1 MNRRTLLLNDDEI
14 GEILKLIYIE
24 KLNIALENKEEE
36 KSILFN
42 EEELESILDAI
53 GGITNNELLNQV
65 KNKVSNLLRSFRY
78 S

>member
-1 MNRRTLLLNDDEI
+1 MNRGTLLLNNDEI
-14 GEILKLIYIE
+14 REILKLIYIE
-24 KLNIALENKEEE
+24 KLNIALENIEEE

-65 KNKVSNLLRSFRY
+65 KNKASNLLRSFRY

>member
-1 MNRRTLLLNDDEI
+1 MNRGTLLLNNDEI
-14 GEILKLIYIE
+14 REILKLIYIE

-53 GGITNNELLNQV
+53 GIVDNNEILYIIKDKISKLL
-65 KNKVSNLLRSFRY
+65 LTFRSL
-78 S
+78 

>member
-1 MNRRTLLLNDDEI
+1 MNRGTLLLNDDEI

-36 KSILFN
+36 KSVLFN

>member
-1 MNRRTLLLNDDEI
+1 MNRGTLLLNNDEI

-53 GGITNNELLNQV
+53 GIVDNNEILYIIKDKISKLL
-65 KNKVSNLLRSFRY
+65 LTFRSL
-78 S
+78 

>member
-1 MNRRTLLLNDDEI
+1 MNRGTLLLNNDEI

-36 KSILFN
+36 KSVLFN

>member
-1 MNRRTLLLNDDEI
+1 MNRGTLLLNNDEI

-36 KSILFN
+36 KSVLFN

-65 KNKVSNLLRSFRY
+65 KNKASNLLRSFRY